1 MTSERPSAVTQAGT
15 SRLDEARRLELS
27 DLSDTGDGVTGR
39 YEGLRVTLAGD
50 GALEWLAVELPRALG
65 LAELRGRAQDA
76 AHPDE
81 VLTGDDALE
90 VLLFVRAEPGRA
102 PSVARLLQDAGL
114 RDELRRFWLA
124 HGDAALDANV
134 LRLRLGA
141 DAAATLRDACA
152 LVRRLAERFDAT
164 GAQLVPSEPPVELP
178 TETAGQW
185 LARRGWTPG
194 VILVSG
200 LGVLGMFGF
209 YWWIFEQTQANAAAG
224 DVLVRLVG
232 PLIAL
237 VTLVS
242 LLRK

>member
-1 MTSERPSAVTQAGT
+1 MTHPGK
-15 SRLDEARRLELS
+15 SRLDEARRLEVS

-39 YEGLRVTLAGD
+39 FDGLRVSLAGD
-50 GALEWLAVELPRALG
+50 GALDRLAVELPRALG
-65 LAELRGRAQDA
+65 VAELRGRAQDA
-76 AHPDE
+76 PHPDE

-102 PSVARLLQDAGL
+102 PAVARLLQDAAL

-124 HGDAALDANV
+124 HGDAVLDGQG
-134 LRLRLGA
+134 LRVRLGERA
-141 DAAATLRDACA
+141 DATLRDSCA
-152 LVRRLAERFDAT
+152 LVRRLAERFDAA

-194 VILVSG
+194 VIGVTGVSVIG
-200 LGVLGMFGF
+200 LFGF
-209 YWWIFEQTQANAAAG
+209 YWWIFQQTQTNAGAA
-224 DVLVRLVG
+224 DVLIPLVA
-232 PLIAL
+232 PLVAL
-237 VTLVS
+237 VALVS

>member
-1 MTSERPSAVTQAGT
+1 MTHPGK
-15 SRLDEARRLELS
+15 SRLDEARRLEVS

-39 YEGLRVTLAGD
+39 FDGLRVSLAGD
-50 GALEWLAVELPRALG
+50 GALDRLAVELPRALG
-65 LAELRGRAQDA
+65 VAELRGRAQDA
-76 AHPDE
+76 PHPDE

-102 PSVARLLQDAGL
+102 PAVARLLQDAAL

-124 HGDAALDANV
+124 HGDAVLDGQG
-134 LRLRLGA
+134 LRVRLGERA
-141 DAAATLRDACA
+141 DATLRDSCA
-152 LVRRLAERFDAT
+152 LVRRLAERFDAA

-194 VILVSG
+194 VIGVTGVSVIG
-200 LGVLGMFGF
+200 LFGF
-209 YWWIFEQTQANAAAG
+209 YWWIFQQTQTNAGAA
-224 DVLVRLVG
+224 DVLLPLVA
-232 PLIAL
+232 PLVAL
-237 VTLVS
+237 VALVS